1 MGDKIVFV
9 RCCQDTAQA
18 PGAAMRDGVIMVSL
32 SHSQIF
38 LVIFSTFSRAR
49 TKQMGTTPL
58 TTLRSSQ

>member
-49 TKQMGTTPL
+49 TKTDGNNPVND
-58 TTLRSSQ
+58 S

>member
-38 LVIFSTFSRAR
+38 LVIFSKHVQ
-49 TKQMGTTPL
+49 KQMGTTPL
-58 TTLRSSQ
+58 TTLRSS